1 MTWQGASNSAQGA
14 GRAFQT
20 QDCEPVNLGDAGQ
33 EPPSSQVERARL
45 LLTTAGPH
53 RGAGGGGGKALS
65 AGLVPPRTAERL
77 RTEPEDSTTWMTGTA
92 ADSVLPR
99 L

>member
-45 LLTTAGPH
+45 LLTTAGPQ
-53 RGAGGGGGKALS
+53 RGRKALS